1 MTLINSPWSF
11 FLFLFLYLY
20 ILYIY
25 FWLLVNNSEFLSLQK
40 MLILLPLLGIFGNA
54 LVAEVEASLSLS
66 LGFKAIKVSVESESE
81 AAMKIFYEC
90 H

>member
-1 MTLINSPWSF
+1 
-11 FLFLFLYLY
+11 
-20 ILYIY
+20 
-25 FWLLVNNSEFLSLQK
+25 
-40 MLILLPLLGIFGNA
+40 MLILLPLLGIFGYA